1 MAGNCGDHVPGRYQE
16 LPRHESTLTRAVAAQ
31 QAAAC
36 AEAAL
41 AVEKVI
47 EHHLIVVLSSGSI
60 GMPRLS
66 RLIGFDQVNG

>member
-1 MAGNCGDHVPGRYQE
+1 MRVAGNCGDHVPGRYQE

-41 AVEKVI
+41 AVE
-47 EHHLIVVLSSGSI
+47 
-60 GMPRLS
+60 R
-66 RLIGFDQVNG
+66 